1 MFKVSAWQEGFLKRK
16 LSVMEKLKCGGFR
29 IDEDETMFQEGPG
42 LFTLSGSGYEVDY
55 GELNNL
61 H

>member
-1 MFKVSAWQEGFLKRK
+1 
-16 LSVMEKLKCGGFR
+16 MEKLKCGGFR